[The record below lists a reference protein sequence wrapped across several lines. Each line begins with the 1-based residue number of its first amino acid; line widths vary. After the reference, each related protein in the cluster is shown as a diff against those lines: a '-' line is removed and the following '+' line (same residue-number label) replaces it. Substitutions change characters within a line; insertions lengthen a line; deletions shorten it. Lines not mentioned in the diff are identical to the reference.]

1 MAYFPFMIDIS
12 GRKCLVVG
20 GGKVAFH
27 KIKILLRF
35 GVKIFA
41 AAPLF
46 SEEFQCLKKGD
57 GQVTFLQREF
67 ADSDID
73 GMDFVVA
80 ATGEESVNLH
90 ISKLCRER
98 GILINVVDN
107 KEACSFLF
115 PAMIEEKDLLV
126 AVSSGGKSPAS
137 VSYLKKK
144 IQEAIPDYYGEMTE
158 KLGAFRGE
166 ILRDVDA
173 ADKRRQI
180 FYQLLAYGDTHGGDI
195 PVSEVRRL
203 IMESKCIKL

>member
-41 AAPLF
+41 SAPLF

-158 KLGAFRGE
+158 KLGAFREE

-180 FYQLLAYGDTHGGDI
+180 FYQLLAYGDTHEGDI
-195 PVSEVRRL
+195 PVSEVQRL
-203 IMESKCIKL
+203 IMESKCIK